1 MDTRVI
7 LDATAGNRTM
17 WKHKNT
23 ENIIYIDI
31 ETKLERKPTIFAD
44 NTNTPFLSE
53 TFDTIFY
60 DPPFMA
66 GRGKGSFFSCPDI
79 SKRVQ
84 TTMGLKG
91 ATFYGVGRYKSKQA
105 LIAHVYRAQK
115 EFKRI
120 LKDDGSLWFKW
131 SEADI
136 SLNRI
141 LSLFADWY
149 ELLRIYV
156 RSPLQTIGKA
166 QTYWVCLTKK
176 ERETTQTALG

>member
-1 MDTRVI
+1 MI

-31 ETKLERKPTIFAD
+31 EKKLSCKPTIFAD

-53 TFDTIFY
+53 IFDTIFY
-60 DPPFMA
+60 DPPHVI
-66 GRGKGSFFSCPDI
+66 RGGEDLFFSHPDI
-79 SKRVQ
+79 SKRVL

-91 ATFYGVGRYKSKQA
+91 VVFYGVGRYTTKQA
-105 LIAHVYRAQK
+105 FITHVYRAQK
-115 EFKRI
+115 EFYRI
-120 LKDDGSLWFKW
+120 LKNGGLLWLKW
-131 SEADI
+131 NEVDI

-141 LSLFADWY
+141 LSIFADWH

-166 QTYWVCLTKK
+166 QTYWVCLTKEK
-176 ERETTQTALG
+176 REDSQTALS